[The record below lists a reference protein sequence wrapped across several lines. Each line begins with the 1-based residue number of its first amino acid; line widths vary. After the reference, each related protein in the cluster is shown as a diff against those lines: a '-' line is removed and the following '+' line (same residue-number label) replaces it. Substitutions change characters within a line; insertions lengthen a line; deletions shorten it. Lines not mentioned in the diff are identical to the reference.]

1 LEGYKTIKELA
12 DELEYSKQTIQKI
25 IEGFPDSNK
34 PKKKGNRYVL
44 STKDQKRI
52 KQILGIDISPTVTN
66 KLNNDSNNTDIGTDN
81 SNKNEYIGYLLSE
94 NDLKNRRI
102 ETLEKLL
109 DQQQQL
115 TLQSNK
121 QIESLQQQLLLST
134 QRDGQEE
141 EMTDTKVTPEDQV
154 ETLEETVQE
163 KIKSGSKKWWQFW
176 KSKKTDY

>member
-52 KQILGIDISPTVTN
+52 KQILKIDIPHTVTN
-66 KLNNDSNNTDIGTDN
+66 KLNNDSDNADTGIDN

-121 QIESLQQQLLLST
+121 QIESLQQQLQLST
-134 QRDGQEE
+134 QKTEQEE
-141 EMTDTKVTPEDQV
+141 ETTDTKETPEDQT

-163 KIKSGSKKWWQFW
+163 KIKNESKKWWQLW
-176 KSKKTDY
+176 K

>member
-1 LEGYKTIKELA
+1 MEEYKTIKELA

-44 STKDQKRI
+44 SSKDQKRI
-52 KQILGIDISPTVTN
+52 KQILGIDISHTVTN
-66 KLNNDSNNTDIGTDN
+66 KLNKDSDNVDIGTDN
-81 SNKNEYIGYLLSE
+81 SDKNEYIGYLLSE

-121 QIESLQQQLLLST
+121 QIESLQKQLLLST
-134 QRDGQEE
+134 PNKEKE
-141 EMTDTKVTPEDQV
+141 ATDTKETPEDQT
-154 ETLEETVQE
+154 EPREEFIQE
-163 KIKSGSKKWWQFW
+163 QSEDTSKKWWQIW
-176 KSKKTDY
+176 K

>member
-52 KQILGIDISPTVTN
+52 KQILGIDISPTIAN
-66 KLNNDSNNTDIGTDN
+66 KLNSDSDNTDIGTDN
-81 SNKNEYIGYLLSE
+81 SNKNKYIGYLLSE

-134 QRDGQEE
+134 QGDGQEE

-163 KIKSGSKKWWQFW
+163 KIKSESKKWWQFW
-176 KSKKTDY
+176 KSKKTDD

>member
-12 DELEYSKQTIQKI
+12 DYSGYSKAYIDKI
-25 IEGFPDSNK
+25 I
-34 PKKKGNRYVL
+34 R
-44 STKDQKRI
+44 
-52 KQILGIDISPTVTN
+52 ILGMHTELTKVGNKYVIDKN
-66 KLNNDSNNTDIGTDN
+66 QENTIMKEIN
-81 SNKNEYIGYLLSE
+81 SKKTHTKIHTESTTETEVDFLRKQLESKN
-94 NDLKNRRI
+94 I
-102 ETLEKLL
+102 EMERMHKLL

-134 QRDGQEE
+134 QRDEQEE
-141 EMTDTKVTPEDQV
+141 EMTDTKVTPEDQT

-163 KIKSGSKKWWQFW
+163 KIKSESKKWWQFW